1 MMTERF
7 SGLHLRSTLDPSGTL
22 TLDLA
27 EETLS
32 CPDTDEVIV
41 QVEATPINPSDLA
54 VLLGSATGPVSV
66 DELQVAGSEE
76 WPIIKARVP
85 AAALLSMRDRIGVAI
100 TPGAEGAGTVVCAGA
115 NAEHLLGRR
124 VATRGG
130 GLYAQYRQV
139 NIVNCVVLPDSVS
152 AADGASM
159 FINPLTALGFVETL
173 KTEKHSGI
181 VHLAA
186 ASNLGQ
192 MLNRICLSDGV
203 PLINVV
209 RTSEQASILHDAG
222 ARYVLDSANQHFEAD
237 LVEALFETGA
247 TLAFDPIGGGRQA
260 SQILAAMENAA
271 SRNVKI
277 YNRYGTDVF
286 KQLYIYGTLNLAP
299 TVLDRWIG
307 FAWSVGG
314 WLLTHRLRQLGPA
327 GEARLQSR
335 VLKEL
340 TTTFASH
347 YTAKLSLR
355 DALQP
360 DMIRAYS
367 RKTTGEKYL
376 ITPHA

>member
-1 MMTERF
+1 MTEGF
-7 SGLHLRSTLDPSGTL
+7 SGLQLRSTLDPSGTL
-22 TLDLA
+22 TLDLVDV
-27 EETLS
+27 TLS
-32 CPDTDEVIV
+32 SPDPDEVIV

-54 VLLGSATGPVSV
+54 VLLGSATGPANL
-66 DELQVAGSEE
+66 DDLKAAGTED
-76 WPIIKARVP
+76 WPIITAKVP
-85 AAALLSMRDRIGVAI
+85 ASAMLSMRDRFGVAI

-115 NAEHLLGRR
+115 NARHLLGRR

-130 GLYAQYRQV
+130 AMYAQYRLV
-139 NIVNCVVLPDSVS
+139 NILNCLALPEGVS

-159 FINPLTALGFVETL
+159 FINPLTALGFLETL
-173 KTEKHSGI
+173 KAEKHRGI

-192 MLNRICLSDGV
+192 MLNRICLMDGV

-209 RTSEQASILHDAG
+209 RTAEQASMLRDAG
-222 ARYVLDSANQHFEAD
+222 ARYVLDSTDQHFETN
-237 LVEALFETGA
+237 LVEALYETGA

-260 SQILAAMENAA
+260 SQILAAMESAA
-271 SRNVKI
+271 SRDVKV
-277 YNRYGTDVF
+277 YNRYGTDMF

-314 WLLTHRLRQLGPA
+314 WLLTHRLRQIGPE
-327 GEARLQSR
+327 GEARLQGR
-335 VLKEL
+335 VLREL

-347 YTAKLSLR
+347 YTATLSLR
-355 DALQP
+355 EALRPDA
-360 DMIRAYS
+360 IRAYS

-376 ITPHA
+376 ITPQA

>member
-1 MMTERF
+1 MTERF
-7 SGLHLRSTLDPSGTL
+7 SGQQLRSTLDPFGTL
-22 TLDLA
+22 TLDLV
-27 EETLS
+27 EVTLS
-32 CPDTDEVIV
+32 SPDPDEVIV

-54 VLLGSATGPVSV
+54 VLLGSAIGPA
-66 DELQVAGSEE
+66 DLDNLQAAGSEE
-76 WPIIKARVP
+76 WPIITAKVP
-85 AAALLSMRDRIGVAI
+85 AAALLAMSDRIGVAI
-100 TPGAEGAGTVVCAGA
+100 TPGAEGAGTVVCAGT
-115 NAEHLLGRR
+115 NAQHLLGRR

-130 GLYAQYRQV
+130 AMYAQYRLV
-139 NIVNCVVLPDSVS
+139 NILNCIALPEGVS

-159 FINPLTALGFVETL
+159 FVNPLTALGFVETL
-173 KTEKHSGI
+173 KAEKHGGI

-192 MLNRICLSDGV
+192 MLNRICLMDGV

-209 RTSEQASILHDAG
+209 RTAQQARILHNAG
-222 ARYVLDSANQHFEAD
+222 AKYVLDSADQHFEKD
-237 LVEALFETGA
+237 LVEALYETGA
-247 TLAFDPIGGGRQA
+247 TLAFDPISGGRQA

-271 SRNVKI
+271 SRDVKV

-314 WLLTHRLRQLGPA
+314 WLLTHRLRQLGPE
-327 GEARLQSR
+327 GEARLQGR
-335 VLKEL
+335 VSKEL

-347 YTAKLSLR
+347 YTATLSLR

-360 DMIRAYS
+360 DAIRAYS

-376 ITPHA
+376 ITPQA